1 MTNTTKILKL
11 SSGEEIV
18 ASITFDD
25 DGKGIKVLS
34 PLKMH
39 SVPKMTDRGL
49 DEAMALMPWVHFGE
63 DKDFNIN
70 NSNIITMTDA
80 SIGLTRFYEYCLRK
94 LNKLDAI
101 YEDDF
106 LDDEYDYDEDTIP
119 EPYTKTLH

>member
-18 ASITFDD
+18 AQVKFDEKNR
-25 DGKGIKVLS
+25 GVKVKS

-63 DKDFNIN
+63 DKDFDIANT
-70 NSNIITMTDA
+70 NIITMTDA
-80 SIGLTRFYEYCLRK
+80 SIGLTRFYEHCLRK
-94 LNKLDAI
+94 LHKLDTV
-101 YEDDF
+101 YEDEFDY
-106 LDDEYDYDEDTIP
+106 DDYDDEDTIP
-119 EPYTKTLH
+119 DPWTNTIH